1 MDRLTPLDDLFVVLE
16 RDELPMH
23 IASLMILDGPAP
35 SYEELYESMEAKLHR
50 IPRYRQRLKEVPLQ
64 LGLPVWQDDPHF
76 QLAYHLRHTAVPAPG
91 GHDALRTLAGRLI
104 SQRLDIHRPLW
115 EMWLIEGLADG
126 QFAVLNKVHH
136 AMIDGLSGADLME
149 VLLDPDPDAPVGKPE
164 PWVPTPEASAVE
176 LIAGGV
182 SDSVKAPARTA
193 KQMAANLD
201 KPREMIQAAAASA
214 VGAIR
219 VGEKIAH
226 TEDYLVGRPGPHRR
240 WDWAVGDLGDVKDVK
255 NALGGTVN
263 DVILTAVAGGFRDYL
278 LHVGAPLDDESAIRT
293 MVPVSTRPPG
303 GESGGNEVAS
313 LFVDLPVGIE
323 DVRRRLE
330 VVKEQMAD
338 VKRSGQIQ
346 GTDTLLEGAVFVPP
360 VLWAAAGRLAS
371 HVRQPSVATI
381 TTNVPGPQVQLY
393 MLGRPLRTLL
403 PYVPLGMNQL
413 ITVAIMSY
421 NGGITCGVTADY
433 DKAPDCHVLAQGIER
448 SLEGLVALTA

>member
-1 MDRLTPLDDLFVVLE
+1 
-16 RDELPMH
+16 MH

-35 SYEELYESMEAKLHR
+35 TYEELYRSMEAKLHR

-104 SQRLDIHRPLW
+104 SQRLDINRPLW

-126 QFAVLNKVHH
+126 QFAILNQVHH

-149 VLLDPDPDAPVGKPE
+149 VLLDPDPDAPVGEPE
-164 PWVPTPEASAVE
+164 PWEPAPEASAVE
-176 LIAGGV
+176 LMAGGV

-193 KQMAANLD
+193 KQMATNLD

-219 VGEKIAH
+219 VGEKMAH

-240 WDWAVGDLGDVKDVK
+240 WDWAVGDLGDVKDIK
-255 NALGGTVN
+255 NTLGGTVN
-263 DVILTAVAGGFRDYL
+263 DVILTAVAGGFRAYL
-278 LHVGAPLDDESAIRT
+278 LHVGAPLDAASTIRT

-323 DVRRRLE
+323 DAGRRLE

-360 VLWAAAGRLAS
+360 MLWAAAGRLAS
-371 HVRQPSVATI
+371 HMRQPSVATI

-448 SLEGLVALTA
+448 SLEDLVALTT